1 MVPDMSGVQQIE
13 VNDADSEIRLDRWFH
28 RHFPDLGH
36 GRLQK
41 LLRKGQ
47 VRIDGARAKASDRVV
62 AGQVIRVPP
71 FEAQEGKG
79 PVKKVPQG
87 LSDQDKK
94 FIQSLVLFKNSDLIA
109 INKPAGLAVQG
120 GTKTHRHIDG
130 MLDGLRFGEK
140 ERPKLVHRLDRDTSG
155 VLLLARSAKVA
166 AILTAAFRT
175 RRVKKIYWALAKG
188 APPIREG
195 IVDVPLIKATVTAQQ
210 GREMMMPDL
219 DEQSGARGA
228 KTAYEVVSS
237 IGGEMSWLALQPIT
251 GRTHQLRAH
260 CAAIGNPIIG
270 DHKYGFKQDL
280 NPDLADQLHLHARQ
294 LDVEDKKLGSFSFV
308 APLPAHMKKSWD
320 FLGLA
325 ERDGDDIKMIS
336 EEGPLNS

>member
-1 MVPDMSGVQQIE
+1 MSGVQQIE
-13 VNDADSEIRLDRWFH
+13 VAESDSEIRLDRWFH
-28 RHFPDLGH
+28 RHFPGLSH

-47 VRIDGARAKASDRVV
+47 VRVDGARAKASDRVN
-62 AGQVIRVPP
+62 AGQIIRVPP
-71 FEAQEGKG
+71 IQEEAPNAAAKPARQK
-79 PVKKVPQG
+79 
-87 LSDQDKK
+87 LSADEKK

-155 VLLLARSAKVA
+155 VLVLARTAKA
-166 AILTAAFRT
+166 AATLSAAFRS
-175 RRVKKIYWALAKG
+175 RRVKKIYWALTKG
-188 APPIREG
+188 APPIRKG
-195 IVDVPLIKATVTAQQ
+195 IIDVPLIKAASAAQQ

-219 DEQSGARGA
+219 DDQAAARST
-228 KTAYEVVSS
+228 KTAYQVVSS
-237 IGGEMSWLALQPIT
+237 IGGEMSWLALQPVT

-270 DHKYGFKQDL
+270 DHKYGERQAI
-280 NPDLADQLHLHARQ
+280 NPDLADQLHLHARR
-294 LDVEDKKLGSFSFV
+294 LDINDRKLGNISIV
-308 APLPAHMKKSWD
+308 APLSAHMKKSWG
-320 FLGLA
+320 FLGLV
-325 ERDGDDIKMIS
+325 EREGDEIELAQ
-336 EEGPLNS
+336 EEDPLSQ